1 MKIDTKA
8 IQAELDALVNPVFTD
23 EKGQPIPRR
32 KDSIVK
38 VVVKVDKQMTTKVGI
53 DYREVGGKDSI
64 TVRLNRPKI
73 RNQAQ
78 LDGIMAWLK
87 TEVTM

>member
-8 IQAELDALVNPVFTD
+8 IQAELDALVNPVLTD
-23 EKGQPIPRR
+23 EKGQLIPRR

-38 VVVKVDKQMTTKVGI
+38 VVVKVDTQMTTKVGI
-53 DYREVGGKDSI
+53 DYREVKSKDSI

-73 RNQAQ
+73 RSQSQ
-78 LDGIMAWLK
+78 LDGIMAWLR
-87 TEVTM
+87 TEVTN